1 MWWSERRPSVLRLA
15 ALIAVSLL
23 AACGFRLQGAGG
35 YPASMASTYIDA
47 QDHYTLFYRDLRVA
61 LEHGG
66 VTLVASSVAADTI
79 VRIERDYTGQKVLTV
94 SARNVPTEYD
104 VFYTVSYSVWMGGKE
119 IKPSHT
125 LTLTQDYTYDET
137 RVLGKKREEEALRE
151 AIVTD
156 LVRQVSYELSRL
168 Q

>member
-1 MWWSERRPSVLRLA
+1 MWWSERWASVLRLA
-15 ALIAVSLL
+15 ALLAVSLL

-35 YPASMASTYIDA
+35 YPDSMASTYIDA

-61 LEHGG
+61 LEQGG
-66 VTLVASSVAADTI
+66 VTLVASPVAADTI
-79 VRIERDYTGQKVLTV
+79 FRIERDYTGQKVLTV
-94 SARNVPTEYD
+94 STRNVPTEYD
-104 VFYTVSYSVWMGGKE
+104 VFYTVSYSVWMAGKE

-137 RVLGKKREEEALRE
+137 LVLGKKREEEALRE